1 MPKPFAHGT
10 VRSWKRGNVMKHGAA
25 WTKLARE
32 RIAPVQPVAAVAP
45 TSFGGDPY
53 AGAAPFTPEM
63 SGTLGAIASKLGE
76 GRKSLVKSVWD
87 YVDTDD
93 GDEKTR
99 IIKSLL
105 AGYKDDGIEG
115 MKSAAYRLEP
125 QVSKQM
131 LSSILKGAIRDG
143 MLGSEKLVFKGH
155 DATTLG
161 MYADD
166 LRLGR

>member
-63 SGTLGAIASKLGE
+63 SGTLGAIVSKLGE
-76 GRKSLVKSVWD
+76 EGEMPI
-87 YVDTDD
+87 
-93 GDEKTR
+93 GE
-99 IIKSLL
+99 
-105 AGYKDDGIEG
+105 AG
-115 MKSAAYRLEP
+115 AYRPHFGDPGPRGLRKGERDYFEA
-125 QVSKQM
+125 SLKQER
-131 LSSILKGAIRDG
+131 LSSLIRKLVNSGDDDKARTEALALCAEITAILK
-143 MLGSEKLVFKGH
+143 
-155 DATTLG
+155 
-161 MYADD
+161 
-166 LRLGR
+166 